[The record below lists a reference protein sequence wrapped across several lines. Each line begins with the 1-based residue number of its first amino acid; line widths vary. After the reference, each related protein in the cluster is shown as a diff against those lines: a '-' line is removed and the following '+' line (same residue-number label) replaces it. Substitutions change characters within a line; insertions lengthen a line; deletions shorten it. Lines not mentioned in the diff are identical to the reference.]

1 MSTDNSKVDI
11 TILGAGMAGASLVH
25 LLAPARA
32 AGLSIALI
40 DRQPLSWDKDDSDRP
55 PSFDG
60 RATALSWGTRQILEE
75 LDIWNSIA
83 PYACRI
89 EHIQVSDEGR
99 FGQAQLHAD
108 EQNTEALGYIIENH
122 RLGQGLLSG
131 LNVSDSLH
139 VMAPNSVETVRMTA
153 EGAELILDDG
163 RALTTTLLIMADGGR
178 SPLPRQL
185 GIEQSRKDY
194 GAQALVTQV
203 KCEKP
208 HDHWAYERFSSDGPI
223 AFLPLNKDEYAV
235 VWTLSDDEVDDVLAL
250 ADDALIERLQA
261 RIGYRV
267 GKISAMGERLTYPL
281 ALVKSSEQVRRS
293 LVLLGNAAHSLHPVA
308 GQGFNLTLRDAA
320 VLAEHLNRAAMQ
332 GQDVGSLEV
341 LEAYLQ
347 QQSADQ
353 RNTIAASDLLP
364 RIFGSKAPAVAFLR
378 DAGLLTMAAA
388 PVARRLFARHAM
400 GLGHTAAKLG

>member
-83 PYACRI
+83 PYVCSI
-89 EHIQVSDEGR
+89 DHIQVSDEGR
-99 FGQAQLHAD
+99 FGQAQLHAN

-122 RLGQGLLSG
+122 RLGQGLLAG
-131 LNVSDSLH
+131 LNDSDKLH
-139 VMAPNSVETVRMTA
+139 VMAPSRAETVRMTA
-153 EGAELILDDG
+153 EGAELKLDDG
-163 RALTTTLLIMADGGR
+163 RKLTTKLLIMADGGR

-235 VWTLSDDEVDDVLAL
+235 VWTLNNDEVDDVLAL
-250 ADDALIERLQA
+250 ADDVLTERLQA

-267 GKISAMGERLTYPL
+267 GKISAIGERLTYPL

-320 VLAEHLNRAAMQ
+320 ALAEHLNRAAMQ

-353 RNTIAASDLLP
+353 RNTITASDLLP
-364 RIFGSKAPAVAFLR
+364 QIFGSKVPAVAFLR